1 MNAMLALILIIVGA
15 GLFAAGFILPAGDVL
30 VWVGGLL
37 IAGSVLGPFMFPA
50 KA

>member
-1 MNAMLALILIIVGA
+1 MSAMLALILILVGA
-15 GLFAAGFILPAGDVL
+15 GVFAAGFLVPAGDVL

-37 IAGSVLGPFMFPA
+37 IVASVLSPFMFPA

>member
-1 MNAMLALILIIVGA
+1 MPAMLALILIVVGA
-15 GLFAAGFILPAGDVL
+15 GLFAAGFIVADVL

-37 IAGSVLGPFMFPA
+37 IVASVLGPLMFPA